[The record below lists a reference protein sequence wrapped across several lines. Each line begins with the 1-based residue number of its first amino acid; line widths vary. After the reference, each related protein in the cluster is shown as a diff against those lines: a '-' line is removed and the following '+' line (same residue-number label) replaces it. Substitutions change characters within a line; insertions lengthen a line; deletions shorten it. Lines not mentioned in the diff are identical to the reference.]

1 MNDTSQ
7 APSSETAPPAAAAP
21 APEPDGFAVI
31 EKLNAENAE
40 LKDRVLRALADVENM
55 RRRSER
61 EAADARTY
69 AVTAFARDLLTVAD
83 NFARALES
91 LPAETRVAADG
102 AIKAFIEGVELTGRE
117 LQAALGRHGVKK
129 LEPRGEKFDPNFHQA
144 MFEAPDEAVPPGT
157 VTEVVQ
163 SGWKIGD
170 RVGVAAGLIDDQHAC
185 RRAGIDIDGIEA
197 RAIAGDDQ
205 EVRRPPQ
212 QVRIDVKVPRQ
223 FVARRADLIGMRGGE
238 DGRRSIRRVVVLH
251 FVEPHVIALAEYLDK
266 TDRLV
271 RRDPKHALAVD
282 DIVHRFPFPLLS
294 WPGSSRPSRLDS
306 HCAERNGIPGTR
318 PGMTIENITPA
329 AR

>member
-7 APSSETAPPAAAAP
+7 APSSETAPPAAEP
-21 APEPDGFAVI
+21 RPSEPDGFAVI
-31 EKLNAENAE
+31 EKLNVENAE

-91 LPAETRVAADG
+91 LPEETRVAADG
-102 AIKAFIEGVELTGRE
+102 PIKAFIEGVELTGRE

-144 MFEAPDEAVPPGT
+144 MFEAPDEAVPAGT

-170 RVGVAAGLIDDQHAC
+170 RVLRPALVGVSKGGPKVAA
-185 RRAGIDIDGIEA
+185 
-197 RAIAGDDQ
+197 
-205 EVRRPPQ
+205 
-212 QVRIDVKVPRQ
+212 KV
-223 FVARRADLIGMRGGE
+223 E
-238 DGRRSIRRVVVLH
+238 
-251 FVEPHVIALAEYLDK
+251 
-266 TDRLV
+266 
-271 RRDPKHALAVD
+271 
-282 DIVHRFPFPLLS
+282 
-294 WPGSSRPSRLDS
+294 
-306 HCAERNGIPGTR
+306 
-318 PGMTIENITPA
+318 
-329 AR
+329 